1 MIQFLLNKRFTKIIY
16 DESMK
21 RRTFL
26 KLTTLSPILIDSYL
40 QAKDIDENIWMTIQE
55 VQNILLPKTSKMPS
69 AKEFGSVSYLKQN
82 IDHQTF
88 DKDDLEL
95 ILHGAQVFKDTFP
108 EFFTAMKK
116 DKLKVVQEAN
126 ESDFGNSWLNILV
139 YYGIEAMLSDPIY
152 GGNKFQSGWMGVKH
166 KAGIPRPKRKYGAK
180 IDL

>member
-1 MIQFLLNKRFTKIIY
+1 
-16 DESMK
+16 MK
-21 RRTFL
+21 RRTFI
-26 KLTTLSPILIDSYL
+26 KLSTLTPIIVNTYL
-40 QAKDIDENIWMTIQE
+40 LAKDIDDDIWKTILE

-95 ILHGAQVFKDTFP
+95 ILNGAKTFKETFP
-108 EFFTAMKK
+108 EFFKASKEN
-116 DKLKVVQEAN
+116 KLKIVQEAN
-126 ESDFGNSWLNILV
+126 QSDYGNSWLNILV

-152 GGNKFQSGWMGVKH
+152 GGNKFQSGWMALKH
-166 KAGIPRPKRKYGAK
+166 KAGIPRPKKKYGAK